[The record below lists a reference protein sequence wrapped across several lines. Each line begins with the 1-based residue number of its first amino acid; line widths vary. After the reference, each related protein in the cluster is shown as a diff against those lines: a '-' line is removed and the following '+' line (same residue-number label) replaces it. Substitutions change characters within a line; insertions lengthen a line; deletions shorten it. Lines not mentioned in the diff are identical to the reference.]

1 MATHTI
7 FLLLHKY
14 YSQKLWLSRK
24 NVIVWKQ
31 DQVGMPKIN
40 ISFKWKWDEKEQRQ
54 EGKLLCSY
62 INMYKTEF
70 QMTWSR
76 FCRSIDHESRLWG
89 YDWLWG
95 SIILYSS
102 SGVLATLLHIYIIH
116 VRNLFVLDYSKSHAS
131 SKFIPYFSEENRWE
145 TEQSYYNVSKITQ
158 FFK

>member
-1 MATHTI
+1 MI
-7 FLLLHKY
+7 VKK
-14 YSQKLWLSRK
+14 KLWLSGNKDR
-24 NVIVWKQ
+24 

-70 QMTWSR
+70 QMTWSG
-76 FCRSIDHESRLWG
+76 FCRSIDHDFRLWG
-89 YDWLWG
+89 YDWLWR
-95 SIILYSS
+95 SIILYRSS
-102 SGVLATLLHIYIIH
+102 CVLTTLIASIIH

-145 TEQSYYNVSKITQ
+145 TEQSYYNVSNITH
-158 FFK
+158 FN

>member
-1 MATHTI
+1 MI
-7 FLLLHKY
+7 VKK
-14 YSQKLWLSRK
+14 KLWLSGNKDR
-24 NVIVWKQ
+24 

-70 QMTWSR
+70 QMTWSG
-76 FCRSIDHESRLWG
+76 FCRSIDHDSRLWG
-89 YDWLWG
+89 YDWLWR
-95 SIILYSS
+95 SIILYRSS
-102 SGVLATLLHIYIIH
+102 CVLTTLIASIIH

-145 TEQSYYNVSKITQ
+145 TEQSYYNVSNITH
-158 FFK
+158 FN

>member
-1 MATHTI
+1 MI
-7 FLLLHKY
+7 VKK
-14 YSQKLWLSRK
+14 KLWLSGNKDR
-24 NVIVWKQ
+24 

-70 QMTWSR
+70 QMTWSG
-76 FCRSIDHESRLWG
+76 FCRSIDHDSRLLG
-89 YDWLWG
+89 YDWLWR
-95 SIILYSS
+95 SIILYRSS
-102 SGVLATLLHIYIIH
+102 CVLTTLIASIIH

-145 TEQSYYNVSKITQ
+145 TEQSYYNVSNITH
-158 FFK
+158 FN

>member
-1 MATHTI
+1 MI
-7 FLLLHKY
+7 VKK
-14 YSQKLWLSRK
+14 KLWLSGNKDR
-24 NVIVWKQ
+24 

-62 INMYKTEF
+62 IDMYKTEF
-70 QMTWSR
+70 QMTWSG

-89 YDWLWG
+89 YDWLWR
-95 SIILYSS
+95 SIILYRSS
-102 SGVLATLLHIYIIH
+102 CVLTTLIASIIH

-145 TEQSYYNVSKITQ
+145 TEQSYYNVSNITH
-158 FFK
+158 FN

>member
-1 MATHTI
+1 MI
-7 FLLLHKY
+7 VKK
-14 YSQKLWLSRK
+14 KLWLSGNK
-24 NVIVWKQ
+24 DS

-70 QMTWSR
+70 QMTWSG
-76 FCRSIDHESRLWG
+76 FCRSIDHHSRLWG
-89 YDWLWG
+89 YDWLWR
-95 SIILYSS
+95 SIILYRSS
-102 SGVLATLLHIYIIH
+102 CVLTTLIASIIH

-145 TEQSYYNVSKITQ
+145 TEQSYYNVNNITH
-158 FFK
+158 FN

>member
-1 MATHTI
+1 MI
-7 FLLLHKY
+7 VKK
-14 YSQKLWLSRK
+14 KLWLSGNKDR
-24 NVIVWKQ
+24 
-31 DQVGMPKIN
+31 DQVGMPKID

-70 QMTWSR
+70 QMTWSG

-89 YDWLWG
+89 YDWLWR
-95 SIILYSS
+95 SIILYRSS
-102 SGVLATLLHIYIIH
+102 CVLTTLIASIIH

-145 TEQSYYNVSKITQ
+145 TEQSYYNVSNITH
-158 FFK
+158 FN

>member
-1 MATHTI
+1 MI
-7 FLLLHKY
+7 VKK
-14 YSQKLWLSRK
+14 KLWLSGNKDR
-24 NVIVWKQ
+24 

-70 QMTWSR
+70 QMTWSG

-89 YDWLWG
+89 YDWLWR
-95 SIILYSS
+95 SIILYRSS
-102 SGVLATLLHIYIIH
+102 CVLTTLIASIIH

>member
-1 MATHTI
+1 MI
-7 FLLLHKY
+7 VNK
-14 YSQKLWLSRK
+14 KLWLSGNKDR
-24 NVIVWKQ
+24 

-70 QMTWSR
+70 QMTWSG
-76 FCRSIDHESRLWG
+76 FCRSIDHDSRLWG
-89 YDWLWG
+89 YDWLWR
-95 SIILYSS
+95 SIILYRSS
-102 SGVLATLLHIYIIH
+102 CVLTTLIASIIH

-145 TEQSYYNVSKITQ
+145 TEQSYYNVSNITH
-158 FFK
+158 FN

>member
-1 MATHTI
+1 MI
-7 FLLLHKY
+7 FKK
-14 YSQKLWLSRK
+14 KLWLSGNKDR
-24 NVIVWKQ
+24 

-70 QMTWSR
+70 QMTWSG
-76 FCRSIDHESRLWG
+76 FCRSIDHDSRLWG
-89 YDWLWG
+89 YDWLWR
-95 SIILYSS
+95 SIILYRSS
-102 SGVLATLLHIYIIH
+102 CVLTTLIASIIH

-145 TEQSYYNVSKITQ
+145 TEQSYYNVSNITH
-158 FFK
+158 FN

>member
-1 MATHTI
+1 MI
-7 FLLLHKY
+7 VKK
-14 YSQKLWLSRK
+14 KLWLSGNKDR
-24 NVIVWKQ
+24 

-70 QMTWSR
+70 QMTWSG

-89 YDWLWG
+89 YDWLWR
-95 SIILYSS
+95 SIILYRSS
-102 SGVLATLLHIYIIH
+102 CVLTTLIASIID
-116 VRNLFVLDYSKSHAS
+116 VRTLFVLDYSKSHAS
-131 SKFIPYFSEENRWE
+131 SKFIPHFSEENRWE

>member
-1 MATHTI
+1 MI
-7 FLLLHKY
+7 VKK
-14 YSQKLWLSRK
+14 KLWLSGNKDR
-24 NVIVWKQ
+24 

-70 QMTWSR
+70 QMTWSG

-89 YDWLWG
+89 FDWLWR
-95 SIILYSS
+95 SIILYRSS
-102 SGVLATLLHIYIIH
+102 CVLTTLIASIIH

-145 TEQSYYNVSKITQ
+145 TEQSYYNVSNITH
-158 FFK
+158 FN

>member
-1 MATHTI
+1 MI
-7 FLLLHKY
+7 VKK
-14 YSQKLWLSRK
+14 KLWLSGNKDR
-24 NVIVWKQ
+24 

-70 QMTWSR
+70 QMTWSG

-89 YDWLWG
+89 YDWLWR
-95 SIILYSS
+95 SIILYRSS
-102 SGVLATLLHIYIIH
+102 CVLTTLIASIIH

-131 SKFIPYFSEENRWE
+131 SKFIPYFSKENRWE

>member
-1 MATHTI
+1 MI
-7 FLLLHKY
+7 VKK
-14 YSQKLWLSRK
+14 KLWLSGNKDR
-24 NVIVWKQ
+24 

-70 QMTWSR
+70 QMTWSG
-76 FCRSIDHESRLWG
+76 FCRSIDHDSRLWG
-89 YDWLWG
+89 YDWLWR
-95 SIILYSS
+95 SIILYRSS
-102 SGVLATLLHIYIIH
+102 CVLTTLIASIVH

-145 TEQSYYNVSKITQ
+145 TEQSYYNVSNITH
-158 FFK
+158 FN

>member
-1 MATHTI
+1 MI
-7 FLLLHKY
+7 VKK
-14 YSQKLWLSRK
+14 KLWLSGNKDR
-24 NVIVWKQ
+24 

-70 QMTWSR
+70 QMTWSG
-76 FCRSIDHESRLWG
+76 FCRSIDHDSRLWG
-89 YDWLWG
+89 YDWLRR
-95 SIILYSS
+95 SIILYRSS
-102 SGVLATLLHIYIIH
+102 CVLTTLIASIIH

-145 TEQSYYNVSKITQ
+145 TEQSYYNVSNITH
-158 FFK
+158 FN

>member
-1 MATHTI
+1 MI
-7 FLLLHKY
+7 FKK
-14 YSQKLWLSRK
+14 KLWLSGNKDR
-24 NVIVWKQ
+24 

-70 QMTWSR
+70 QMTWSG

-89 YDWLWG
+89 FDWLWR
-95 SIILYSS
+95 SIILYRSS
-102 SGVLATLLHIYIIH
+102 CVLTTLIASIIH

-145 TEQSYYNVSKITQ
+145 TEQSYYNVSNITH
-158 FFK
+158 FN